1 MKRFYLSFIVIFLSL
16 SLLAQADKK
25 VEVIKKNW
33 NFGAL
38 PAVAF
43 DTDLGFQY
51 GALVNL
57 FDYGAGSR
65 YPKYNHSLYLEVSR
79 YTKGSST
86 YRFYYNSDQLVKGIE
101 TSFDLSYLT
110 DQAYDFYGFNG
121 FESVIHPEW
130 IDTDNGAYASRM
142 FYKYDRKLFRMKVDL
157 QGKIS
162 GDRFRWMAGINFQ
175 NLKVA
180 SVNIN
185 KINKGKSEADKLPTT
200 TEVPGLYEKY
210 QQWGIINTEEANGGF
225 VPTFKA
231 GVVWDTRDNRPCP
244 MKGIWTEAIV
254 EVSPKI
260 LGAES
265 SFTQLCLI
273 HRQYFTLV
281 PKDLSFAYRLGFQTT
296 LSGNVP
302 FYYRSQL
309 ITSVLTGNMSE
320 GLGGAKTLRGV
331 RRNRVIGDGMVY
343 GNAELRWKFVHF
355 NLINN
360 NFYLGLSA
368 FTDIGKVT
376 KKVDVESIIAPI
388 SSIPQTDYFRWG
400 AEKMHYSYGAG
411 LHIAMNENFIIA
423 IDYGLAADKQDGASG
438 LYIGLNYL
446 F

>member
-175 NLKVA
+175 NFKVA